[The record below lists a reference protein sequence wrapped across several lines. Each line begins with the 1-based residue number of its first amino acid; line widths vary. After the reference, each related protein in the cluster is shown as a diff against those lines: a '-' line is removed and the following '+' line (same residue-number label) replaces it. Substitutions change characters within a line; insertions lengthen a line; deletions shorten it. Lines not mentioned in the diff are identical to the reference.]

1 MFTFT
6 INKIQIQTPHK
17 IAELIE
23 AGSMEECLLP
33 NILYNI
39 QFDYGTVVIPFVT
52 HNTFIFILQ
61 QFYSSFSINE
71 GPTCSWLKDTSIK
84 HPKQTVNI

>member
-17 IAELIE
+17 IAELVE

-33 NILYNI
+33 NIFYNI
-39 QFDYGTVVIPFVT
+39 QFDYGTVVIPLVT
-52 HNTFIFILQ
+52 HNTFILSL

-71 GPTCSWLKDTSIK
+71 GPTCLWLKYRSIK